1 MKTFIE
7 ILKYIGLILMIFVLV
22 ILINSK
28 EEKPHEVIIDGK
40 KYIRSKEYVGDGH
53 YQIILLP
60 KDSVK

>member
-40 KYIRSKEYVGDGH
+40 NTLDPKNMLETV
-53 YQIILLP
+53 II
-60 KDSVK
+60 K